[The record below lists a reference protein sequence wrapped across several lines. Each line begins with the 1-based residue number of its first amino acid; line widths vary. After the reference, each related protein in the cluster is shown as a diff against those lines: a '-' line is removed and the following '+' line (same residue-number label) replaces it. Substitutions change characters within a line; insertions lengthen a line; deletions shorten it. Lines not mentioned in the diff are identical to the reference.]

1 MVRIISDIWKRFL
14 AENIVGRFIYVNVA
28 VFVLFALLD
37 VLATLFNIVSPAL
50 YLKMWTE
57 LPSSPM
63 QFVMQPWSLFTY
75 MFLHAGLMHLLWNM
89 LMLYWFGKIFLS
101 YFSTR
106 HFVGLYLLGGIM
118 GGLFFMV
125 AYNLFPMF
133 TANDSQAYLVGAS
146 AAVLAVVTATATRVP
161 DYRINLL
168 FIGEIR
174 LVTLA
179 VIMVVSTLLLLTS
192 NNAGGEF
199 AHLGGAFAGW
209 LFANR
214 LNKGRDITTFIN
226 KMADYVV
233 TWCGKLFDAAK
244 KPKMKIYKGK
254 RQDDYNYNAQKKEQ
268 SADLDAILEKLK
280 KNGYESLTEEERK
293 RLFDASK

>member
-28 VFVLFALLD
+28 VFVLLALLD

-63 QFVMQPWSLFTY
+63 QFIMQPWSLFTY

-89 LMLYWFGKIFLS
+89 LMLYWVGKIFLS

-133 TANDSQAYLVGAS
+133 TANGSQAYLVGAS
-146 AAVLAVVTATATRVP
+146 AAVLAVVAAAATRVP

-179 VIMVVSTLLLLTS
+179 IIMVVSTLLLLTS

-209 LFANR
+209 LFVNR
-214 LNKGRDITTFIN
+214 LNKGRDITTYVN
-226 KMADYVV
+226 KMVDALV
-233 TWCGKLFDAAK
+233 TLCGKLFDAAK

-254 RQDDYNYNAQKKEQ
+254 RQNDYNYNAQKKEQ
-268 SADLDAILEKLK
+268 NADLDAILEKLK

>member
-28 VFVLFALLD
+28 VFVLLALID

-57 LPSSPM
+57 LPSSIM
-63 QFVMQPWSLFTY
+63 QFIVQPWSLFTY

-89 LMLYWFGKIFLS
+89 LMLYWVGKIFLS

-133 TANDSQAYLVGAS
+133 TANGSQAYLVGAS
-146 AAVLAVVTATATRVP
+146 AAVLAVVAAAATRVP

-179 VIMVVSTLLLLTS
+179 IIMVVSTLLLLTS

-209 LFANR
+209 LFVNR
-214 LNKGRDITTFIN
+214 LNKGRDITAFVN
-226 KMADYVV
+226 KMVDALVV
-233 TWCGKLFDAAK
+233 LCGKLCDAAK

-268 SADLDAILEKLK
+268 SADVDAILEKLK
-280 KNGYESLTEEERK
+280 KKGYESLTEEEKK

>member
-28 VFVLFALLD
+28 VFVLLALLD

-63 QFVMQPWSLFTY
+63 QFIMQPWSLFTY

-89 LMLYWFGKIFLS
+89 LMLYWVGKIFLS

-133 TANDSQAYLVGAS
+133 TANGSQAYLVGAS
-146 AAVLAVVTATATRVP
+146 AAVLAVVAAAATRVP

-179 VIMVVSTLLLLTS
+179 IIMVVSTLLLLTS

-214 LNKGRDITTFIN
+214 LNKGRDITTFVN
-226 KMADYVV
+226 KMVDALV
-233 TWCGKLFDAAK
+233 TLCGKLFDAAK
-244 KPKMKIYKGK
+244 RPKMKIYNGK

-268 SADLDAILEKLK
+268 NADVDAILEKLK
-280 KNGYESLTEEERK
+280 KNGYESLTEEEKK

>member
-28 VFVLFALLD
+28 VFVLLALLD

-63 QFVMQPWSLFTY
+63 QFIMQPWSLFTY

-89 LMLYWFGKIFLS
+89 LMLYWVGKIFLS

-133 TANDSQAYLVGAS
+133 TANGSQAYLVGAS
-146 AAVLAVVTATATRVP
+146 AAVLAVVAAAATRVP

-179 VIMVVSTLLLLTS
+179 IIMVVSTLLLLTS

-209 LFANR
+209 LFVNR
-214 LNKGRDITTFIN
+214 LNKGRDITTYVN
-226 KMADYVV
+226 KMVDALV
-233 TWCGKLFDAAK
+233 TLCSKLFDAAK

-254 RQDDYNYNAQKKEQ
+254 RQNDYDYNAQKKEQ
-268 SADLDAILEKLK
+268 NADLDAILEKLK

>member
-28 VFVLFALLD
+28 VFVLLALLD

-57 LPSSPM
+57 LPSSIM
-63 QFVMQPWSLFTY
+63 QYVVQPWSLFTY

-89 LMLYWFGKIFLS
+89 LMLYWVGKIFLS

-133 TANDSQAYLVGAS
+133 TANGSQAYLVGAS
-146 AAVLAVVTATATRVP
+146 AAVLAVVAAAATRVP

-179 VIMVVSTLLLLTS
+179 IIMVVSTLLLLTS

-209 LFANR
+209 LFVNR
-214 LNKGRDITTFIN
+214 LNKGRDITTYVN
-226 KMADYVV
+226 KMVDALV
-233 TWCGKLFDAAK
+233 TLCGKLFDAAK

-254 RQDDYNYNAQKKEQ
+254 RQNDYNYNAQKKEQ
-268 SADLDAILEKLK
+268 NADLDAILEKLK